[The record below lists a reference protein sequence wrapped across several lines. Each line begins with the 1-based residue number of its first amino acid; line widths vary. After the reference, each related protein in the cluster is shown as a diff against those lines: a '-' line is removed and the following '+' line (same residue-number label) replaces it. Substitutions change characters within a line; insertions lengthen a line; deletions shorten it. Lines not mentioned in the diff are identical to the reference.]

1 MQYVMKYKYYTKT
14 IPLPNGKRKYIRG
27 KTKEELERKLE
38 EARRELS
45 YGIDISDQ
53 TKVKD
58 YAEYWFHTI
67 KEPNVSENTAQQLHA
82 RLENHV
88 YPYIGAMMV
97 RDVRPASI
105 RMVMQKC
112 SHFGRGTQEKVLSAL
127 RNIFALAADE
137 DNLILRSPVPS
148 TLKPQGESS
157 KETEPLT
164 PEQEQELLR
173 VTEGTSVGYMVRL
186 LLGTGLRRGEMTG
199 LMWSDIDWDERV
211 LYVRRHVVTDV
222 KGTPHIEDGA
232 KTAAGVR
239 TVPLTDGMV
248 AMLREMYGKS
258 HSLYVFT
265 TRNGRIYSSTAVT
278 HLWSSMTKKLSFY
291 CHPHQLRHTYVTK
304 LFEAGLDI
312 KEIQYLVGHADPSIT
327 LQTYTHYRE
336 TARAK
341 STLNKARI
349 AVSV

>member
-1 MQYVMKYKYYTKT
+1 MKYKYYTKVL
-14 IPLPNGKRKYIRG
+14 PLPDGRRKYVRG

-38 EARRELS
+38 EAKRELS
-45 YGIDISDQ
+45 YGIDVCDK
-53 TKVKD
+53 TKFKD

-67 KEPNVSENTAQQLHA
+67 KEPTVSANTAHQIHA

-88 YPYIGAMMV
+88 YPYIGAILV
-97 RDVRPASI
+97 REVRPAHI

-112 SHFGRGTQEKVLSAL
+112 SHLGRGSQEKVLSVL
-127 RNIFALAADE
+127 RNIFALAVDE
-137 DNLILRSPVPS
+137 DNLLLRSPVPS
-148 TLKPQGESS
+148 TLKAQGEGS

-164 PEQEQELLR
+164 PEQEEELLR
-173 VTEGTSVGYMVRL
+173 MTADTKVGYMVRL
-186 LLGTGLRRGEMTG
+186 FLGTGLRRGELTG

-211 LYVRRHVVTDV
+211 LHVRRHVVTDP
-222 KGTPHIEDGA
+222 KGKVHIEDGA

-239 TVPLTDGMV
+239 TVPLTDSLI
-248 AMLREMYGKS
+248 AMLRRMHGKS

-265 TRNGRIYSSTAVT
+265 TRNGTLYSASALTNAWTA
-278 HLWSSMTKKLSFY
+278 MTKDLSFY

-312 KEIQYLVGHADPSIT
+312 KEIQYLVGHADPSVT

-341 STLNKARI
+341 TTLNKART
-349 AVSV
+349 AVSI